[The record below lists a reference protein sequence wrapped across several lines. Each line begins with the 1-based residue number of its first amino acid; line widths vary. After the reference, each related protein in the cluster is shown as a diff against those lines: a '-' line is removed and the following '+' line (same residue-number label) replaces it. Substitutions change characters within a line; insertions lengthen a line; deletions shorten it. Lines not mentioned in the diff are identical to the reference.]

1 MKREFDCVLYGA
13 TGFVGKQT
21 VAYMRQ
27 HYPELRIAVAG
38 RDKKKLEAVA
48 HINGLHD
55 QDQVIVAA
63 ADAQEALDQ
72 LALRTRVVLSSAGP
86 FALYGSGLVA
96 ACVKAKTHYVDIT
109 GETPWVKQ
117 MIDLYHAQAS
127 QDGTRIVPCCGFDS
141 VPSDIGA
148 FLAASEIQSHF
159 NEPCVQVR
167 AAFSMK
173 GGLNGGTLASLANIM
188 STNQDAKAAR
198 DLFLLNPPNTR
209 PDSKDGHQDVLLP
222 KQDAEFNAWIGPFI
236 MATINTRVVRRSAAL
251 YSALASSGGG
261 KTATKSAS
269 KNSNS
274 AYGNNFQYQEYMR
287 FGKGAKAAALAGTFA
302 WGLGAG
308 AVGMQFSPIRK
319 LALKYG
325 PAPGQ
330 GPSEKDMDEGGFRC
344 DYIATSASGKQL
356 RGKMSTKGD
365 PGNRAT
371 TKFVCE
377 SAVALI
383 EQLNELP
390 GGKNAG
396 GVLTPATAFGHV
408 LVERLRAKQTVIE
421 FSSS

>member
-27 HYPELRIAVAG
+27 HYPELRIAIAG
-38 RDKKKLEAVA
+38 RDQKKLEAVA
-48 HINGLHD
+48 QTNNLNL
-55 QDQVIVAA
+55 QKQVIVAA
-63 ADAQEALDQ
+63 ADAQDALDQ
-72 LALRTRVVLSSAGP
+72 LAERALVVLSSAGP

-109 GETPWVKQ
+109 GETPWVKE

-148 FLAASEIQSHF
+148 FLAASEIQSRF

-173 GGLNGGTLASLANIM
+173 GGLNGGTLASLANVM
-188 STNQDAKAAR
+188 SSSQTTKAAK

-209 PDSKDGHQDVLLP
+209 PASKDGHQDVLLP
-222 KQDAEFNAWIGPFI
+222 KQDSQFNAWLGPFI

-251 YSALASSGGG
+251 YGASLAKDAINPFGE
-261 KTATKSAS
+261 
-269 KNSNS
+269 
-274 AYGNNFQYQEYMR
+274 NFKYQEYMR

-308 AVGMQFSPIRK
+308 TFGLQFSPIRQ
-319 LALKYG
+319 LALKMG

-330 GPSEKDMDEGGFRC
+330 GPSEQEMDEGGFRC
-344 DYIATSASGKQL
+344 DYIATSQSGKQI
-356 RGKMSTKGD
+356 RGKLSTKGD

-383 EQLNELP
+383 EQLGELP
-390 GGKNAG
+390 GGKKAG
-396 GVLTPATAFGHV
+396 GVLTPATAFGQV
-408 LVERLRAKQTVIE
+408 LVKRLRAKQTLIE
-421 FSSS
+421 FAAS

>member
-13 TGFVGKQT
+13 SGFVGKQT
-21 VAYMRQ
+21 VAYMRL
-27 HYPELRIAVAG
+27 HYPELRIAIAG
-38 RDKKKLEAVA
+38 RDQKKLEAVA
-48 HINGLHD
+48 HLNGLHA
-55 QDQVIVAA
+55 QNQVIVAA
-63 ADAQEALDQ
+63 ADAQAALDE
-72 LALRTRVVLSSAGP
+72 LASRARVVLSSAGP

-96 ACVKAKTHYVDIT
+96 ACVNAKTHYVDIT
-109 GETPWVKQ
+109 GETPWVRQ

-148 FLAASEIQSHF
+148 FLAASETQSRF

-209 PDSKDGHQDVLLP
+209 PESKDGHQDVMLP
-222 KQDAEFNAWIGPFI
+222 KQDSEFNAWIGPFI

-251 YSALASSGGG
+251 YSAGAGN
-261 KTATKSAS
+261 ANS
-269 KNSNS
+269 KRANKNPTSP
-274 AYGNNFQYQEYMR
+274 YGNNFKYQEYMR

-344 DYIATSASGKQL
+344 DYVATSASGKQL

-396 GVLTPATAFGHV
+396 GVLTPATAFGNV

-421 FSSS
+421 FSAS